1 MFAAAW
7 IEVKNDIV
15 FVYAQSGGR
24 GAVADHDAFSTHM
37 AFPPEEGE
45 LGAAV
50 RQALSASRH
59 LDPVKMDINDI
70 RAFMYG
76 EAQERHNEYLKHAM
90 QLTGVKSEAAFYR
103 GSKACSVDLVDGQCQ
118 LIPTL
123 DGKGSWGKHQAT
135 EADMRY
141 FPVGA
146 SDEEIQAAVLECLSL
161 SK

>member
-7 IEVKNDIV
+7 VELKKDLV

-24 GAVADHDAFSTHM
+24 GAAADHDAFSTHM
-37 AFPPEEGE
+37 RFPPEEGE

-59 LDPVKMDINDI
+59 LDPAKMDINDI
-70 RAFMYG
+70 RAFMHG
-76 EAQERHNEYLKHAM
+76 EAQERHKAYLKRAM

-103 GSKACSVDLVDGQCQ
+103 GSKACSIRRMDDRFKLT
-118 LIPTL
+118 PTL

-135 EADMRY
+135 QADLRY

-146 SDEEIQAAVLECLSL
+146 SDEEIQAAVLESLSL

>member
-1 MFAAAW
+1 M
-7 IEVKNDIV
+7 
-15 FVYAQSGGR
+15 S
-24 GAVADHDAFSTHM
+24 
-37 AFPPEEGE
+37 FPPEEGE

-59 LDPVKMDINDI
+59 LDPDRMGWDAIERFMDV
-70 RAFMYG
+70 
-76 EAQERHNEYLKHAM
+76 EAQERHQEYLKHAM
-90 QLTGVKSEAAFYR
+90 KLTGTKSEAAFYR
-103 GSKACSVDLVDGQCQ
+103 GSKACSVDLVDGQYE

-135 EADMRY
+135 EAEFRY

-146 SDEEIQAAVLECLSL
+146 SDEEIQAAVLESLSL